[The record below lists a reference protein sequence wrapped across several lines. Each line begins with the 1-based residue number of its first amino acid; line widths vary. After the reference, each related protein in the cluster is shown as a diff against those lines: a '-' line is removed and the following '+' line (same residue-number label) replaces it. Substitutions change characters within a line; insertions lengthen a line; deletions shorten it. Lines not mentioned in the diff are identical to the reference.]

1 MKQRN
6 EHPTEGFTKFKIGPD
21 DLVTVAGHKM
31 KYAKEYRDGVV
42 LRSANDNG
50 NARTAAYDWEQ
61 ISRLLKAGKLEI
73 DSGHFSEQNA
83 IARAM
88 DVKGFELDPEKVLR
102 ARMVAEFL
110 AQEEDDFHWKHE
122 RCHRSDE
129 DIERFCAIFQAE
141 NQELV
146 EEARVSMIKKG
157 KKKLF
162 VGPRQ
167 FRRLIERFEE
177 SELNPAS
184 MADCYPGGGSPG
196 STLSQEDLDFSLEFA
211 ATARTPDRPTIKFT
225 WEEMNRENAR
235 RVEKGLPGHRIV
247 SLTTFQRMVAEGN
260 DFVNDVGHA
269 DSKHRVER
277 KYFFKQ
283 QGLQVT
289 KPLEII
295 EMDEHQVHLMK
306 MLTKNRVWDH
316 LHPDVQARIEKLGR
330 VWLSTALD
338 AFSRS
343 IVGLKIVKTPNDPDT
358 AVATL
363 AMVAQ
368 QKDKI
373 SARLGAQ
380 TRWPQCGTPEGIHT
394 DAGSGYVA
402 AKFEMAAM
410 MFSGRHRIPPSK
422 HPHLR
427 GRIERFF
434 KTLNQRYI
442 HLFSGQT
449 FSNPLMKGEYEPA
462 KYVHVSDEE
471 FADLIAR
478 LIVDC
483 YHNTKH
489 RSLGMTPLQAWERG
503 SQLANGSI
511 RPPPPARKYRE
522 IFGATI
528 KRSIGNSGI
537 MIAGNIYS
545 NDKLLEVRKKWYRTK
560 LWVRLNEEDIS
571 SISVKHRRR
580 NKWIEVPAIFKGL
593 KGVTLTEWKET
604 IAYIERRF
612 GTDNEH
618 SEEVVSEA
626 LKAVREIIALS
637 KKRPGILVHESLEKK
652 LKEIEAGIPANFRY
666 SQQPEYDYGQY
677 DDGIDHEN
685 DPEDDDDEVTATGRM
700 KAQLAEKPQPER
712 VLTPIPT
719 GGNPFNPGAGMT
731 NFDRSGFISEEARK
745 TPRPRNA
752 VGANGTPKTTKEPPP
767 ALPSTPASPN
777 VETATARVDV
787 APLASETA
795 PVASSRKPKQRITI
809 VKKDADE

>member
-1 MKQRN
+1 MNKPDKQ
-6 EHPTEGFTKFKIGPD
+6 HVEGFTKYKIGPD

-31 KYAKEYRDGVV
+31 RYAKEYANGVV

-50 NARTAAYDWEQ
+50 NSRTTAYNWEQ
-61 ISRLLKAGKLEI
+61 ISFLLKAGKLEI
-73 DSGHFSEQNA
+73 DSGHFSERNA

-110 AQEEDDFHWKHE
+110 AQEEDDYYWKHE

-129 DIERFCAIFQAE
+129 DIERFCAIFVVE
-141 NQELV
+141 NTELV

-167 FRRLIERFEE
+167 FRRLIEKFEE

-184 MADCYPGGGSPG
+184 MADSYPGGGTPG
-196 STLSQEDLDFSLEFA
+196 STLTQEDLDFTLDFA
-211 ATARTPDRPTIKFT
+211 ATARTPDRPTIKGA
-225 WEEMNRENAR
+225 WEDMKLENKLLTD
-235 RVEKGLPGHRIV
+235 KGQPGHRIV

-260 DFVNDVGHA
+260 DFVNDVGHS

-277 KYFFKQ
+277 KYFFQQ
-283 QGLQVT
+283 QGLQVLR
-289 KPLEII
+289 PLQFI
-295 EMDEHQVHLMK
+295 EMDEHQVHLMS
-306 MLTKNRVWDH
+306 MFTKNRAWDH
-316 LHPDVQARIEKLGR
+316 LHPDAQVRIEKLGR
-330 VWLSTALD
+330 VWLSAAID
-338 AFSRS
+338 CYSRS
-343 IVGLKIVKTPNDPDT
+343 IVGLKIVKTANDPDT

-368 QKDKI
+368 NKDKI
-373 SARLGAQ
+373 SARLGAK
-380 TRWPQCGTPEGIHT
+380 TRWPQCGRPSGILT

-434 KTLNQRYI
+434 RTLNQRYTK
-442 HLFSGQT
+442 LFSGQT
-449 FSNPLMKGEYEPA
+449 FSNPLMKGEYDPA
-462 KYVHVSDEE
+462 KYAHVTDEE
-471 FADLIAR
+471 FADLLTR

-483 YHNTKH
+483 YHNKRH
-489 RSLGMTPLQAWERG
+489 SELKMTPLEAWERG

-511 RPPPPARKYRE
+511 RPPPTAKEYRE
-522 IFGATI
+522 IFGTTV

-545 NDKLLEVRKKWYRTK
+545 NRKLLEVRKKWFRAK
-560 LWVRLNEEDIS
+560 LWVRINDEDIS
-571 SISVKHRRR
+571 SISVKHRRL
-580 NKWIEVPAIFKGL
+580 NKWIEVPAVFKGL
-593 KGVTLTEWKET
+593 KGVSMTEWKET
-604 IAYIERRF
+604 IAYIERTF
-612 GTDNEH
+612 GTNEEH
-618 SEEVVSEA
+618 SEGVVSEA
-626 LKAVREIIALS
+626 LKTVREIIALS
-637 KKRPGILVHESLEKK
+637 KQRPGILVHENLEKK
-652 LKEIEAGIPANFRY
+652 LKEIEDAIPANFRY

-677 DDGIDHEN
+677 DDGIDHED
-685 DPEDDDDEVTATGRM
+685 DPEDDDDEETATGRM
-700 KAQLAEKPQPER
+700 KAQREQKPQPER
-712 VLTPIPT
+712 VLAPIPA

-752 VGANGTPKTTKEPPP
+752 VGANGTQKATPP
-767 ALPSTPASPN
+767 ALPATAPSPT
-777 VETATARVDV
+777 VETATARVDG

-795 PVASSRKPKQRITI
+795 PVATSRKPKQKITV
-809 VKKDADE
+809 VKKDADK

>member
-1 MKQRN
+1 MKKNDKQ
-6 EHPTEGFTKFKIGPD
+6 HVEGFTKYKIGPD

-31 KYAKEYRDGVV
+31 RYAKEYRDGVV

-50 NARTAAYDWEQ
+50 NSRTTAYDWEQ
-61 ISRLLKAGKLEI
+61 ISLLLKAGKLEI
-73 DSGHFSEQNA
+73 DSGYFSERNA

-88 DVKGFELDPEKVLR
+88 DVKGFELEPEKVLR
-102 ARMVAEFL
+102 ARMVSEFL
-110 AQEEDDFHWKHE
+110 AQEEDDYHWNHE
-122 RCHRSDE
+122 RCHRSDD
-129 DIERFCAIFQAE
+129 DIERFCAIFVAE
-141 NQELV
+141 NEELV

-162 VGPRQ
+162 VKPRQ
-167 FRRLIERFEE
+167 FRRLIEKFEE

-184 MADCYPGGGSPG
+184 MADSYPGGGSPG
-196 STLSQEDLDFSLEFA
+196 STLSQEDLDFALEFA

-225 WEEMNRENAR
+225 WEEMVRANKRLVKE
-235 RVEKGLPGHRIV
+235 GQPGHRIV

-260 DFVNDVGHA
+260 DFVNDVGES

-289 KPLEII
+289 RPLEII

-306 MLTKNRVWDH
+306 MFTKNRVWDR
-316 LHPDVQARIEKLGR
+316 LHEDAQVRIEKLGR
-330 VWLSTALD
+330 VWLSVALD
-338 AFSRS
+338 CYSRS
-343 IVGLKIVKTPNDPDT
+343 IVGLKVVKTANDPDT

-368 QKDKI
+368 RKDKI
-373 SARLGAQ
+373 SARVGAQ
-380 TRWPQCGTPEGIHT
+380 TRWPQCGRPDGIHT
-394 DAGSGYVA
+394 DAGSGYIA

-434 KTLNQRYI
+434 KSLNQRYI

-449 FSNPLMKGEYEPA
+449 FSNPLMKGEYDPA

-478 LIVDC
+478 VIIDC

-503 SQLANGSI
+503 SQLANGGI
-511 RPPPPARKYRE
+511 RPPPSAREYRE

-528 KRSIGNSGI
+528 KRSIGNDGI

-545 NDKLLEVRKKWYRTK
+545 SENLLEVRKKWFRAK

-571 SISVKHRRR
+571 SISVKHKRL

-593 KGVTLTEWKET
+593 KGVTLAEWRET
-604 IAYIERRF
+604 VAYIERRF
-612 GTDNEH
+612 GTDKEH

-652 LKEIEAGIPANFRY
+652 FKEIEADITANFRY

-700 KAQLAEKPQPER
+700 KAQLAEKPEPER
-712 VLTPIPT
+712 VLAPIPT

-745 TPRPRNA
+745 TPRPRKA
-752 VGANGTPKTTKEPPP
+752 VGSTGAPKTTKVPPP
-767 ALPSTPASPN
+767 APA
-777 VETATARVDV
+777 VETAAARVDA

-795 PVASSRKPKQRITI
+795 PVATSRKPKQKITV
-809 VKKDADE
+809 VKKEADK